1 MAGSLAYRSLPG
13 QAWAA
18 NVLPS
23 CNGSAEWVTR
33 SSICRRRKPL
43 LTLPAPST
51 GRKTLFTRAVA
62 FWPTAVGIHSRAP
75 TQTAFFGRSETC
87 DHSTSACDCRNYRVS
102 ELYIGFLPGS
112 TRPDE
117 SDRHLVGGLLGAQ
130 KGPLANT
137 PERICLCRIGRASA
151 SDLRLQHRR
160 SCRRGVPLGFTTD
173 IRLPCASQRKR
184 NNSHCWDS
192 PQRSRRSRYC
202 DVARRLLGR
211 IYR

>member
-1 MAGSLAYRSLPG
+1 M
-13 QAWAA
+13 
-18 NVLPS
+18 
-23 CNGSAEWVTR
+23 
-33 SSICRRRKPL
+33 
-43 LTLPAPST
+43 TLPAPST

-62 FWPTAVGIHSRAP
+62 FWPTGVGIHSRAP
-75 TQTAFFGRSETC
+75 TQTAFFGRSEAC

-137 PERICLCRIGRASA
+137 PERICLCRLSEPQHLICGFSTVAHAGVASHW
-151 SDLRLQHRR
+151 DL
-160 SCRRGVPLGFTTD
+160 PLAFGFLVHL
-173 IRLPCASQRKR
+173 IARKR
-184 NNSHCWDS
+184 NNSHCRDS

-202 DVARRLLGR
+202 EVARRLLGR
-211 IYR
+211 IYT